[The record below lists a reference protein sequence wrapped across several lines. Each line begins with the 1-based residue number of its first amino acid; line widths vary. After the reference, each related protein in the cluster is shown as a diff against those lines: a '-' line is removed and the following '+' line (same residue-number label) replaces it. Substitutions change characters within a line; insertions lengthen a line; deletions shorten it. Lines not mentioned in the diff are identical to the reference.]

1 MWVFRFLLSCICC
14 FLSLSTWAQLS
25 TNETRY
31 KSPADDLATIHSIAA
46 LPILDNVGGIYSK
59 PLEEHLIETIDRDH
73 RFNLNR
79 DQSVAAVVTPE
90 ELEENSEMAT
100 SISQS
105 LRADAFIA
113 TRITKG
119 PQGLSIIMGLFLTAD
134 AKLFAKAE
142 LKGSAKFAIDDL
154 KPEVSKLYGEL
165 RSRVPYNGTVMSRDG
180 QRVTINL
187 GKRDGVAT
195 EQELTAIQI
204 IKLNR
209 HPKFHF
215 LINTEKQIL
224 GRLKVIKAEDSLS
237 FAQIITEVEAGAI
250 QTGAKIVGLQ
260 PATYKADPFLL
271 GNNNNP
277 AAQLGE
283 RAEGKG
289 VFGENPKEWKP
300 ETPPNF
306 GEVSARLGIGGF
318 SSNLSLQSED
328 LTADSSFYPSLF
340 VNAELWITEE
350 WSAHVNLRQSIIS
363 VSNPQSGSPDELA
376 VNVTEVGL
384 SAGYNFYLGGLA
396 DDPRIEVLAG
406 WSNASFYFDSTSSEG
421 FPSVTYSGLRLGA
434 KGDFP
439 LGPDKSWRAGL
450 EFHLYLFTN
459 LSESP
464 FTGGSDDSSTINQ
477 IRIFG
482 SKKINHRLR
491 YIGALDFDLYSSDYK
506 GTGTRSTQAN
516 SLSIRSTVL
525 SGGLSYQF

>member
-1 MWVFRFLLSCICC
+1 
-14 FLSLSTWAQLS
+14 
-25 TNETRY
+25 
-31 KSPADDLATIHSIAA
+31 

-119 PQGLSIIMGLFLTAD
+119 PQGLSIVMGLFLTAD

-250 QTGAKIVGLQ
+250 QT
-260 PATYKADPFLL
+260 
-271 GNNNNP
+271 
-277 AAQLGE
+277 
-283 RAEGKG
+283 
-289 VFGENPKEWKP
+289 
-300 ETPPNF
+300 
-306 GEVSARLGIGGF
+306 
-318 SSNLSLQSED
+318 
-328 LTADSSFYPSLF
+328 
-340 VNAELWITEE
+340 
-350 WSAHVNLRQSIIS
+350 
-363 VSNPQSGSPDELA
+363 
-376 VNVTEVGL
+376 
-384 SAGYNFYLGGLA
+384 
-396 DDPRIEVLAG
+396 
-406 WSNASFYFDSTSSEG
+406 
-421 FPSVTYSGLRLGA
+421 
-434 KGDFP
+434 
-439 LGPDKSWRAGL
+439 
-450 EFHLYLFTN
+450 
-459 LSESP
+459 
-464 FTGGSDDSSTINQ
+464 
-477 IRIFG
+477 
-482 SKKINHRLR
+482 
-491 YIGALDFDLYSSDYK
+491 
-506 GTGTRSTQAN
+506 
-516 SLSIRSTVL
+516 
-525 SGGLSYQF
+525 